1 MVGESWTTVVTV
13 KREELTKEDVTTE
26 VGVAS
31 TETGVVE
38 PWVENLLVEIVGLYT
53 GRGIIS

>member
-1 MVGESWTTVVTV
+1 MVGDGWTTVVTV

-38 PWVENLLVEIVGLYT
+38 SCVENLLVEIDGLYT
-53 GRGIIS
+53 GRRRII

>member
-1 MVGESWTTVVTV
+1 MVGDGWTTVVTV

-38 PWVENLLVEIVGLYT
+38 PWVENLLVEIDGLYT
-53 GRGIIS
+53 GRRRII

>member
-1 MVGESWTTVVTV
+1 MVGEGWTTVVTV

-38 PWVENLLVEIVGLYT
+38 PWVENLLVEIDGLYT
-53 GRGIIS
+53 GRRRII